1 MSFEAMAMV
10 VTVEDIS
17 PINKLVLILLSNYA
31 DENSKCFPSYDK
43 IAKLAN
49 CSRRTAVRSINTLN
63 KLGLVSIERRK
74 LSNNDNQSNIYT
86 INRPSVRMSPPS
98 VKDSTTP
105 SDSVTPPSD
114 TMSPNTITLN
124 NQLVNTYTDGFE
136 SWWRVFPAERRTN
149 KKGAFIKWKSLKL
162 ESKADDLVADVL
174 LRIEESKKWKDG
186 FIVGAKRYLEEER
199 WNDVLD
205 KDVKAVDKESFEY
218 MNMVAMGVI
227 DEKKNSEVDYVPERN
242 YS

>member
-86 INRPSVRMSPPS
+86 INRNYPF
-98 VKDSTTP
+98 
-105 SDSVTPPSD
+105 
-114 TMSPNTITLN
+114 LN
-124 NQLVNTYTDGFE
+124 
-136 SWWRVFPAERRTN
+136 
-149 KKGAFIKWKSLKL
+149 FIKSIKH
-162 ESKADDLVADVL
+162 
-174 LRIEESKKWKDG
+174 RNN
-186 FIVGAKRYLEEER
+186 R
-199 WNDVLD
+199 
-205 KDVKAVDKESFEY
+205 SFTCTCSSY
-218 MNMVAMGVI
+218 Q
-227 DEKKNSEVDYVPERN
+227 S
-242 YS
+242 